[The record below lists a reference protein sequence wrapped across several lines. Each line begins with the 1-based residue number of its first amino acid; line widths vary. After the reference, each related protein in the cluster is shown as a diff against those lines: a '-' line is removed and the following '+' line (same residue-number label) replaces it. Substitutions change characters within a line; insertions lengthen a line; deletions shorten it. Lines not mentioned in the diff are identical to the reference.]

1 MPRRQRTVLLSWLCK
16 RDLSLPIIMAE
27 ISEAAIEQALVEWA
41 DAILGTLGQDDSAPI
56 AFVGLISHGDVLA
69 RRLVKRLALA
79 GYKAQYGAIDITLY
93 RDDFSMQ
100 GRKPALRSSDL
111 PFSTDG
117 MRLILI
123 DDVIQT
129 GRTIRAAL
137 NAIFDY
143 GRPACVELHCLVDR
157 QGREIPVQP
166 NYSAFQLEVPIG
178 QPVKVSLQEVEGEDS
193 ICY

>member
-1 MPRRQRTVLLSWLCK
+1 
-16 RDLSLPIIMAE
+16 MAE
-27 ISEAAIEQALVEWA
+27 IREEAIEQALTAWTEY
-41 DAILGTLGQDDSAPI
+41 ILDGLRRDDSLPI

-69 RRLVKRLALA
+69 QRLVKRLAAA
-79 GYKAQYGAIDITLY
+79 GYVAQYGAIDITLY
-93 RDDFSMQ
+93 RDDFSMK
-100 GRKPALRSSDL
+100 GRKPALRSSYL

-143 GRPACVELHCLVDR
+143 GRPASVELHCLVDR

-166 NYSAFQLEVPIG
+166 NYCAFHLSALEG
-178 QPVKVSLQEVEGEDS
+178 KQVKLRLTEIEGEDL
-193 ICY
+193 ITY

>member
-1 MPRRQRTVLLSWLCK
+1 MTEIRQ
-16 RDLSLPIIMAE
+16 E
-27 ISEAAIEQALVEWA
+27 EIEQALDTWTES
-41 DAILGTLGQDDSAPI
+41 ILESLRQDDSLPI

-69 RRLVKRLALA
+69 QRLVKRLASA
-79 GYKAQYGAIDITLY
+79 GYEALYGAIDITLY
-93 RDDFSMQ
+93 RDDFSMK
-100 GRKPALRSSDL
+100 GRKPALRSSYL

-157 QGREIPVQP
+157 QGREIPIQP
-166 NYSAFQLEVPIG
+166 NYSAFHLDGSPDTH
-178 QPVKVSLQEVEGEDS
+178 VKVYLQEIDGEDRIS
-193 ICY
+193 F